1 MIRIVKPFESQ
12 NRAQAVNQLS
22 QKGVTLLPGV
32 ILEVPIV
39 CELHEQETHRAV
51 DGAPNNS
58 RLGDEI
64 SQFVWR
70 VFVHRKR

>member
-1 MIRIVKPFESQ
+1 MFNGGAAWKSRQRGSHKISRVIRIVQPFESQ

-39 CELHEQETHRAV
+39 CELHE
-51 DGAPNNS
+51 
-58 RLGDEI
+58 
-64 SQFVWR
+64 
-70 VFVHRKR
+70 